1 MVEHVPELI
10 ESLLLQPQRRRRRI
24 RSIRFEGPVH
34 SLVTSILTHCQL
46 HLHRKVQEDVSELLI
61 HFIHG

>member
-1 MVEHVPELI
+1 MVEHVSELI

-34 SLVTSILTHCQL
+34 SLVTSILLWPPWLDALMHDS
-46 HLHRKVQEDVSELLI
+46 HLHPSQR
-61 HFIHG
+61 